1 MREEV
6 YSGSIEYI
14 QLLDE
19 DGELDGE
26 LDNQLDEDD
35 LKEMYTEMVQAREFD
50 ERAVKLQRRGEMGT
64 YAPLKGQEASQVG
77 SAYAMD
83 DEDWMVPAYREG
95 ASYFTRD
102 VPMEDLLSYWGGDE
116 RGAQMGDDETTL
128 PPSVPVGSQV
138 IHGTGIAMS
147 IKRHDD
153 DEAVLT
159 YLGDGAT
166 SEADFHSGLNWAGTF
181 DVPAVFF
188 VQNNQYAISVPQD
201 EQTGSETIAQK
212 ALAYGI
218 DGIQVDGNDP
228 IGVFEAT
235 KEALERAKEDGKPT
249 LVEAITYRRGD
260 HTTADDA
267 SKYRDDE
274 ELEAW
279 KEKDPID
286 RLETYL
292 RDQGVSEDWFEEQQA
307 RAEDNVSEAIDR
319 YKKRDDQ
326 DLEDLFDHHFKETPP
341 ILEQQKDELLEK
353 AGDEA

>member
-19 DGELDGE
+19 DGELDG
-26 LDNQLDEDD
+26 DPGDHLDEDD
-35 LKEMYTEMVQAREFD
+35 LKEIYTEMVQAREFD

-64 YAPLKGQEASQVG
+64 YAPLKGQEAAQVG

-83 DEDWMVPAYREG
+83 EDDWMVPAYREG

-102 VPMEDLLSYWGGDE
+102 IPMEDLLSYWGGDE
-116 RGAQMGDDETTL
+116 RGAQMGDDDRTL

-166 SEADFHSGLNWAGTF
+166 SEPDFHSGLNWAGTF

-228 IGVFEAT
+228 VGVFEAT
-235 KEALERAKEDGKPT
+235 REALEQAKEEGRPT
-249 LVEAITYRRGD
+249 LIEAITYRRGD

-267 SKYRDDE
+267 SKYRDEE

-292 RDQGVSEDWFEEQQA
+292 REQGVSEDWFEEVEET
-307 RAEDNVSEAIDR
+307 AEENVSAAIDR
-319 YKKRDDQ
+319 YQERDDQ
-326 DLEDLFDHHFKETPP
+326 DLGDIVEHHFKETPP
-341 ILEQQKDELLEK
+341 ILTEQQEDLLKTE
-353 AGDEA
+353 GDR